1 MEVCVRKESNGSI
14 YLDKTALSRFSR
26 EELQK
31 EPYNYTFVE
40 VPFDDIQGS
49 DFNDDLTFNLTKYNT
64 RKTNESNTAQIN
76 ELKAKLRQYDYIGVK
91 IATGCAT
98 KEEYSNEI
106 AQCELW
112 RQQIRK
118 LGG

>member
-1 MEVCVRKESNGSI
+1 MEICVRKEPSGLI
-14 YLDKTALSRFSR
+14 YVDRTALSRFSR

-31 EPYNYTFVE
+31 APYNYTFVE
-40 VPFDDIQGS
+40 VPYNDIQGS
-49 DFNDDLTFNLTKYNT
+49 DFNDDLTFNTAKYNA
-64 RKTNESNTAQIN
+64 RKTNESNTTQIN

-98 KEEYSNEI
+98 KEEYAEEI
-106 AQCELW
+106 AQCEQW
-112 RQQIRK
+112 RKQIRQ

>member
-1 MEVCVRKESNGSI
+1 MEICVRKEPSGLI
-14 YLDKTALSRFSR
+14 YVDRTALSRFSR

-31 EPYNYTFVE
+31 APYSYAFVE
-40 VPFDDIQGS
+40 VPSDDIHGS
-49 DFNDDLTFNLTKYNT
+49 DFNDDLTFNTAKYNA

-76 ELKAKLRQYDYIGVK
+76 ELKEKLRQYDYIGVK

-98 KEEYSNEI
+98 KEEYADEI

-112 RQQIRK
+112 RQQIRE